1 MINAQL
7 TTLPLLALDMR
18 LRVMDML
25 CREEGRTASYNE
37 SYAATDITLKE
48 KQSRTYLDSLTAM
61 DEELQRLFSDAFS
74 FISAEADTN
83 LAQTLKKDIGALA
96 RELELDDVTPDLFP
110 VPFPDDRYDPEL
122 LKCVPF
128 FAACYPLYLAAER
141 EKKQLF
147 NAAVAKRN
155 EKHSVALE
163 TSSPEELKD
172 IFHQAVA
179 ADHKDATSYI
189 IGGVTSYITKYIT
202 PFNQPK
208 KQQAFS
214 RVFVETN
221 PENPSSCFF
230 IGGIIS
236 KDAPHP
242 PLPFATGDYIALN
255 RIYPINPENS
265 PLLTNLFSVQTGQAA
280 RTVTRIPAAFLER
293 NSFPFHIIGQTHEHV
308 RDGKLGRVLIIED
321 VNGTQRLVP
330 SHVVE
335 GLASAR
341 YGRAF
346 LATGTDLSTAHIIGM
361 PGGMSDIFWPLDYE
375 P

>member
-7 TTLPLLALDMR
+7 TTPPLLALDMR

-25 CREEGRTASYNE
+25 CRKNAGEQISTKTANWLRKKLS
-37 SYAATDITLKE
+37 DF
-48 KQSRTYLDSLTAM
+48 YLDSLETM
-61 DEELQRLFSDAFS
+61 DEELQRLFSDAF
-74 FISAEADTN
+74 AVVPDEDGNT
-83 LAQTLKKDIGALA
+83 LAHIFTKGIRVFALK
-96 RELELDDVTPDLFP
+96 LELDDFAADLSP
-110 VPFPDDRYDPEL
+110 VPFLEDRYDPEL

-141 EKKQLF
+141 EKKRLF

-163 TSSPEELKD
+163 TSSPEELKK

-179 ADHKDATSYI
+179 ADHKNPTSYI
-189 IGGVTSYITKYIT
+189 IGGVTSYITQHIT

-208 KQQAFS
+208 KQQALTH
-214 RVFVETN
+214 VFVETS

-242 PLPFATGDYIALN
+242 PLPFAKGDYISFN
-255 RIYPINPENS
+255 HIYPINPDHS
-265 PLLTNLFSVQTGQAA
+265 PLLTKLFSVKTGQAA

-293 NSFPFHIIGQTHEHV
+293 NSFPFHIIGRTHEHV
-308 RDGKLGRVLIIED
+308 LDGKLGHILIIED
-321 VNGTQRLVP
+321 VNGAQRLVP

-341 YGRAF
+341 YGQAF
-346 LATGTDLSTAHIIGM
+346 LATETDLSTAHIIGM
-361 PGGMSDIFWPLDYE
+361 PGGMADIFWPSDYE

>member
-7 TTLPLLALDMR
+7 ATPPLLALDMR

-25 CREEGRTASYNE
+25 CRKNAAEQISTETAQEFRKPLS
-37 SYAATDITLKE
+37 DF
-48 KQSRTYLDSLTAM
+48 YLDSLETM
-61 DEELQRLFSDAFS
+61 DEELQRLFSEAFS
-74 FISAEADTN
+74 FISDKADTD
-83 LAQTLKKDIGALA
+83 LRQTLTKDIRALA
-96 RELELDDVTPDLFP
+96 LELELDDFAPDLSP

-122 LKCVPF
+122 LECAPF
-128 FAACYPLYLAAER
+128 FAACYHLYLAAER

-163 TSSPEELKD
+163 TSSPEELKN

-179 ADHKDATSYI
+179 ADHKALSPYMIGEITS
-189 IGGVTSYITKYIT
+189 TRTQYIT
-202 PFNQPK
+202 PFNQP
-208 KQQAFS
+208 QNLQALTH
-214 RVFVETN
+214 VFVETS

-236 KDAPHP
+236 RDAPHP

-255 RIYPINPENS
+255 HIYPINPQNS
-265 PLLTNLFSVQTGQAA
+265 RLLTTLFSVQTGQAT
-280 RTVTRIPAAFLER
+280 RTVTRLPAAFLER
-293 NSFPFHIIGQTHEHV
+293 NSFPFHIIGGTHEHV
-308 RDGKLGRVLIIED
+308 LDGKLGRILIIED

-330 SHVVE
+330 SQVVE
-335 GLASAR
+335 GLASAG
-341 YGRAF
+341 YGQPF
-346 LATGTDLSTAHIIGM
+346 LLATGTDLSTAHIIGM
-361 PGGMSDIFWPLDYE
+361 PTRMADIFWPRDCS

>member
-7 TTLPLLALDMR
+7 TTPPLLALDMR
-18 LRVMDML
+18 LPVMDML
-25 CREEGRTASYNE
+25 CRKNAGEQISTKTSNW
-37 SYAATDITLKE
+37 LK
-48 KQSRTYLDSLTAM
+48 KQLSDFYLDSLETM

-83 LAQTLKKDIGALA
+83 LAQTLTTNIGALA
-96 RELELDDVTPDLFP
+96 LELELDDFVPDLSP

-128 FAACYPLYLAAER
+128 FAECYPLYLAAER

-179 ADHKDATSYI
+179 ADHKALSPYMIGEITS
-189 IGGVTSYITKYIT
+189 TRTQHIT

-208 KQQAFS
+208 KQQALTH
-214 RVFVETN
+214 VFVETS

-230 IGGIIS
+230 IGDIIS

-255 RIYPINPENS
+255 RIYPINPDHS
-265 PLLTNLFSVQTGQAA
+265 PLLTKLFSVETGQAA
-280 RTVTRIPAAFLER
+280 RTVTRIPAAFLDD
-293 NSFPFHIIGQTHEHV
+293 NSFPFRVIGRTHEHV
-308 RDGKLGRVLIIED
+308 LDGKLGHILIIED

-341 YGRAF
+341 YGQAF

-361 PGGMSDIFWPLDYE
+361 PGGMADIFWPSDYE

>member
-7 TTLPLLALDMR
+7 ATPPLLALDMR

-25 CREEGRTASYNE
+25 CRKNAAEQISTETAQEFRKPLS
-37 SYAATDITLKE
+37 DF
-48 KQSRTYLDSLTAM
+48 YLDSLETM

-74 FISAEADTN
+74 FISNEDGN
-83 LAQTLKKDIGALA
+83 TLTDIFTKDIGALA
-96 RELELDDVTPDLFP
+96 LELELDDFAPDLFP

-141 EKKQLF
+141 EKKRLF

-155 EKHSVALE
+155 EKHSVPLE
-163 TSSPEELKD
+163 TSSPEELKK

-189 IGGVTSYITKYIT
+189 IGDVTSYITHHIT
-202 PFNQPK
+202 PLNQPR
-208 KQQAFS
+208 KQQALT
-214 RVFVETN
+214 RVFVETS

-230 IGGIIS
+230 IGGVIS

-255 RIYPINPENS
+255 HIYPINPQNS
-265 PLLTNLFSVQTGQAA
+265 RLLTKLFSVQTGRAA
-280 RTVTRIPAAFLER
+280 RTVTRLPAAFLER
-293 NSFPFHIIGQTHEHV
+293 NSFPFHIIGGTHEHV
-308 RDGKLGRVLIIED
+308 LDGKLGRILIIED

-330 SHVVE
+330 SQVVE
-335 GLASAR
+335 GLASAG
-341 YGRAF
+341 YGQPF
-346 LATGTDLSTAHIIGM
+346 LLATGTDLSTAHIIGM
-361 PGGMSDIFWPLDYE
+361 PTRMADIFWPRDCS

>member
-7 TTLPLLALDMR
+7 ATPPLLALDMR

-25 CREEGRTASYNE
+25 CRKNAGEQISTKTSNWLRKKLSGF
-37 SYAATDITLKE
+37 
-48 KQSRTYLDSLTAM
+48 YLDSLETM
-61 DEELQRLFSDAFS
+61 DEELQRLFSDAFAVVS
-74 FISAEADTN
+74 DEDGNTLAHIFI
-83 LAQTLKKDIGALA
+83 KDIGALA
-96 RELELDDVTPDLFP
+96 LRLDLNDFVPNLSP

-122 LKCVPF
+122 LKCAPF

-141 EKKQLF
+141 EKKRLF

-155 EKHSVALE
+155 ETPSVALE
-163 TSSPEELKD
+163 TSSPEDLKK

-179 ADHKDATSYI
+179 ADHKNPTSYI
-189 IGGVTSYITKYIT
+189 IGGVTSYITQYIT
-202 PFNQPK
+202 PFNEPQNL
-208 KQQAFS
+208 QALTYVS
-214 RVFVETN
+214 VETS
-221 PENPSSCFF
+221 PGNPSSCFF
-230 IGGIIS
+230 IGDIIS

-255 RIYPINPENS
+255 RIYLINPDHS
-265 PLLTNLFSVQTGQAA
+265 PLLTRLFSVETGQAA
-280 RTVTRIPAAFLER
+280 RTVTRIPAAFLEG

-308 RDGKLGRVLIIED
+308 LDGKLGRILIIED

-341 YGRAF
+341 YGQAF
-346 LATGTDLSTAHIIGM
+346 LATGTDLSTARIIGM
-361 PGGMSDIFWPLDYE
+361 PTRMADIFWPRDCS